1 MGTESVHVI
10 VSLEKIA
17 PFGYEFK
24 YDNSYPKRSI
34 FIAVA

>member
-24 YDNSYPKRSI
+24 YGV
-34 FIAVA
+34 FLWQ